1 MTQTL
6 GFSQH
11 SINDFLTELAAK
23 TPAPGGGAAAPV
35 CAAVGAAL
43 ANMVIAYS
51 VGKKSLAEHR
61 PALEAAAEKLVSATR
76 RFQALAEE
84 DAVAYTRLNEL
95 QRLPDGDPQ
104 LADLPK
110 VKQEA
115 IDIPT
120 QAVALCAEMLEVC
133 ESLAPISNKYLL
145 SDLAIAAV
153 VIEASARA
161 SRWNVLVNAG
171 DDPSPLVEVDEM
183 LRRAASSLERVEG
196 ACVPA

>member
-6 GFSQH
+6 GFSQLP
-11 SINDFLTELAAK
+11 INDFLTELAAK

-61 PALEAAAEKLVSATR
+61 PALEAAAEKLMSATR

-95 QRLPDGDPQ
+95 QRLPEEDPR
-104 LADLPK
+104 LAELPQ

-120 QAVALCAEMLEVC
+120 QAVALCAEMLAVC
-133 ESLAPISNKYLL
+133 ESLAPISNKFLL

-153 VIEASARA
+153 LIEASGRA

-171 DDPSPLVEVDEM
+171 DDPAPLVEVDAM
-183 LRRAASSLERVEG
+183 LERAALSRERVES

>member
-1 MTQTL
+1 MTETP

-11 SINDFLTELAAK
+11 TINDFLTELAAK
-23 TPAPGGGAAAPV
+23 SPAPGGGAAAPV

-43 ANMVIAYS
+43 ANMVVAYS

-61 PALEAAAEKLVSATR
+61 PALEAAADRLASASR

-84 DAVAYTRLNEL
+84 DAVAYSRLNEL
-95 QRLPDGDPQ
+95 QRLPEGDPR
-104 LADLPK
+104 LADLLS

-120 QAVALCAEMLEVC
+120 QAVALCAEMLELC
-133 ESLAPISNKYLL
+133 ESLAPISNKFLL

-153 VIEASARA
+153 LIEACARA

-171 DDPSPLVEVDEM
+171 GDPAPLVEVDA
-183 LRRAASSLERVEG
+183 LLGRAAAIRDRVER
-196 ACVPA
+196 ACLTA